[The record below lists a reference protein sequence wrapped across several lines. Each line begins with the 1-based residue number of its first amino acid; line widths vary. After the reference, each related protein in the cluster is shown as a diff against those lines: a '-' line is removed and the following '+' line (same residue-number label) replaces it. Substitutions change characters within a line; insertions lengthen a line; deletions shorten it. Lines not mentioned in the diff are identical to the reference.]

1 MKPFDP
7 FTFIQDIAADLSQQ
21 TAVFP
26 TSFDT
31 TLRLREV
38 LSSNNAS
45 TANIAAIVAKDPLV
59 AARVIQTANSAAFNR
74 SGRTISTILAAITLI
89 GANAVRVL
97 ALSVAMQQLRTYK
110 QMAPYDGFCSAVM
123 NHSRQIASVAFVLA
137 RAHTKIPAD
146 TALFAGLVH
155 DIGYFY
161 LIYRIAQRK
170 ELAHD
175 DAEIDGLLRDWH
187 GSIGH
192 AVLSALGAPEEI
204 LAAVADHDEPRAVL
218 VIRSLN
224 DLIFVAH
231 IVAARHNFGNVPTR
245 WLREDHDE
253 TTVADLDAFLST
265 VDSNE
270 EEIAQILSS
279 L

>member
-1 MKPFDP
+1 MKPFDA
-7 FTFIQDIAADLSQQ
+7 FAFVQEIAADLSQQ

-38 LSSNNAS
+38 LSSSNAS
-45 TANIAAIVAKDPLV
+45 TANIAAIIAKDPLV
-59 AARVIQTANSAAFNR
+59 AARVIQTANSAALNR
-74 SGRTISTILAAITLI
+74 SGRVISTILAAVTLI
-89 GANAVRVL
+89 GANAVRTL

-110 QMAPYDGFCSAVM
+110 QMVPYDDFCSAVM

-161 LIYRIAQRK
+161 LIYRIAQRR
-170 ELAHD
+170 EVAHD
-175 DAEIDGLLRDWH
+175 DAEIAALLHDWH

-192 AVLSALGAPEEI
+192 AVLSALGMPEEI
-204 LAAVADHDEPRAVL
+204 LAAVADHDEPRAVHA
-218 VIRSLN
+218 IRTLN
-224 DLIFVAH
+224 DLIYVAH
-231 IVAARHNFGNVPTR
+231 VAASRHRCANVSDP
-245 WLREDHDE
+245 WLREDHDGA
-253 TTVADLDAFLST
+253 VIDDLDAFLGT
-265 VDSNE
+265 VDDSE
-270 EEIAQILSS
+270 EEIAGILAS